1 MHRYTRSMP
10 KDQRLA
16 RRLKDASYLIF
27 AGVDRHQQRVGARG
41 QNNLPLTH
49 ADKLVWDAQEA
60 SRLAAEKAL
69 VDAALQAHDAVLTAL
84 QSPEHADRA
93 QLLADDA
100 MRLLVDRGF
109 LDADDQRA
117 FRDAQPRYVNAWQM
131 EALPHFPRD
140 INKWPLCRAAIGQAF
155 IDDGMVQRQGLQEG
169 VVISP
174 QLVQSWRYA

>member
-1 MHRYTRSMP
+1 MP
-10 KDQRLA
+10 TNQRLT
-16 RRLKDASYLIF
+16 RRLKDVGYRILLD
-27 AGVDRHQQRVGARG
+27 VDRHQERVLARG

-60 SRLAAEKAL
+60 SRLAAGKAL

-84 QSPEHADRA
+84 QSSDQADRA

-109 LDADDQRA
+109 LDADDLRA
-117 FRDAQPRYVNAWQM
+117 FRDAQPRYVDAWQT

-174 QLVQSWRYA
+174 ELVQSWRYA